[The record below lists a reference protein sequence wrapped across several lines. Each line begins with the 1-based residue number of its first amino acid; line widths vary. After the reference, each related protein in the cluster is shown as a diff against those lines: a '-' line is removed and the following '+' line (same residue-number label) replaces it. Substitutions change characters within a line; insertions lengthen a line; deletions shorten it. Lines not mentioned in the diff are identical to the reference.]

1 MFFTK
6 SKYNTLLTD
15 YESRRHFSDL
25 QVCQMALTL
34 VTTKTKPMNVGTGTE
49 WTSDGFAI
57 VEQTRAGI
65 SRAKADEVA
74 RPVGLTDKEMARILN
89 LSERTL
95 HRLRPD
101 ARLDSNA
108 SERLLLLEVLIHHG
122 LDVFDGRADV
132 LIRWLH
138 GPLPELRRQAPV
150 SLLDTT
156 TGFGMVH
163 TVLGRIEHGIYA

>member
-1 MFFTK
+1 M
-6 SKYNTLLTD
+6 
-15 YESRRHFSDL
+15 
-25 QVCQMALTL
+25 
-34 VTTKTKPMNVGTGTE
+34 E
-49 WTSDGFAI
+49 WNGDGFAI
-57 VEQTRAGI
+57 VEQTRAGLL
-65 SRAKADEVA
+65 RAKADEVA

-108 SERLLLLEVLIHHG
+108 SERLLLLEVLIRHG

-132 LIRWLH
+132 LGRWLY
-138 GPLPELRRQAPV
+138 GPLPELRQQAPV
-150 SLLDTT
+150 ALLDTT
-156 TGFGMVH
+156 TGFSLVH